1 MENNPNPNPSPDEG
15 EKQFTQADLDRVVS
29 KRLAEERSKYPT
41 KEEMDGY
48 RAYKASQQTDAEKL
62 ATITTERDTAKSD
75 LAKANGEITKLNH
88 KLFLLSKGVPADD
101 VEYHDFKISQLVTD
115 TEDYETVAKKYLKDK
130 VKPSGVRVDMGGG
143 FGGGAPAPTGNSA
156 MNAFI
161 RGSRK

>member
-1 MENNPNPNPSPDEG
+1 MENNPNPSPEEG

-48 RAYKASQQTDAEKL
+48 RAYVASKQTDADKL
-62 ATITTERDTAKSD
+62 ASMTTERDTAKSD
-75 LAKANGEITKLNH
+75 LAKANGEIAKLTH

-101 VEYHDFKISQLVTD
+101 VEYHDFKISQLVSE
-115 TEDYETVAKKYLKDK
+115 TEDYEAVAKKYLKEK
-130 VKPSGVRVDMGGG
+130 LKPGVRVDLGGG